1 VYLKRLEIKGF
12 KSFADI
18 TEICFEPGINIIV
31 GPNGCGKSNVV
42 DAIRW
47 VIGEAN
53 IRHLRGQ
60 KSEDVIFNGTDD
72 KKAQGMAHVEM
83 LLDNS
88 DQILPLD
95 YSEITLARKVFRSG
109 ESEFY
114 INKSRVRMKD
124 INDLF
129 TGTGLGKKGY
139 SIIGQGE
146 LEQVLS
152 GQALDRRLIL
162 EEASGIIKYRQQRD
176 EVKRRLE
183 NTGNDLL
190 RLGDI
195 INEVRERKEELQ
207 HKAERARLYL
217 QLNQEFQELHRIVLS
232 SELSRGQQ
240 ELSRKKE
247 EFLQRESEI
256 DLLSQDL
263 LDLEQQLIAE
273 ENLLKEHQQKLN
285 NIQEQEYQV
294 QTNLN
299 SLEGESR
306 LSEERIKNRQE
317 RIKQCQADEVKYSG
331 MLARLSQ
338 DLDTNRQDLMR
349 QEENYRQR
357 DEECLRLQEEIAGL
371 EHELGIMRET
381 FTRDK
386 SRVFDIS
393 REESLIN
400 NQLGEKEEQ
409 LKKISERKDRLSI
422 RYDEQKIWL
431 DKYYNEHETL
441 KGQIEHCQ
449 ADLSIND
456 ARLREMND
464 QRDVL
469 LEKVQQ
475 LEKEYSQLNQAG
487 MKIKNALLSL
497 QEMNQN
503 LSGYSTAVK
512 ALMKASA
519 SDELKGIMGIPG
531 EIIDVPRGLE
541 LAIDIAAGRNLENI
555 VTDSVDHAHQAIDY
569 LKSHKLGRVTF
580 LPLNILKVQAV
591 PATILQQ
598 LDKQK
603 AIIGLAS
610 RVVNYDARYTKAVEY
625 LLGRVLIVEDLDTA
639 IHIFKRINYPLRI
652 VSLEGDLLNASGA
665 VSGGTK
671 ISSSYGNSP
680 LLRRGEEKRLL
691 KEQDDNE
698 TDRISKHNELLV
710 IRGELEN
717 LEEGIRQQNQL
728 RLEAQMTLEVKN
740 KQLNETASA
749 LTAAREEME
758 SFKKE
763 AGEQGEQMEKL
774 QAEIS
779 NMQIQLSEMG
789 QESQNASSQL
799 EKLKDKIEM
808 KQRDLDICRERFSS
822 QQEQMEMKRR
832 ELDNIRKSV
841 VQFEQVQLSYQQS
854 VQEAQQVQAR
864 MENENQQEKQ
874 RQQELKLKIDEEKIS
889 LSYLAQEIAAL
900 KENYQ
905 TCNQNI
911 KDFRQKLMPK
921 KERAEEVQRQY
932 HNLELAIA
940 RLETEQSSLETKWEE
955 KFNDY
960 TGETSEILNPGKLRE
975 YKIRIEQLQT
985 QLEELGMVDSESI
998 SEYEEV
1004 QERFTFLSQQYNDM
1018 LQAQNSLNTLLGE
1031 TENLMLKHFSHF
1043 LQLANESFNKT
1054 FKDIFEGGEAHLKI
1068 EIGKERLEAGVDI
1081 EVKLP
1086 GKRTQLLNLL
1096 SGGERALTCI
1106 AFIFS
1111 LLRLKPAP
1119 FCLLD
1124 EIDASLDETNLTRF
1138 SRFLKAMSSS
1148 IQFIVITHR
1157 QATIEIGENIYGV
1170 TMPEKGISSVLTLN
1184 LLEAESM
1191 AG

>member
-18 TEICFEPGINIIV
+18 TEINFKPGINIIV

-72 KKAQGMAHVEM
+72 KRAQGMAHVEM

-95 YSEITLARKVFRSG
+95 YSEITTARKVFRNG

-124 INDLF
+124 ISDLF

-162 EEASGIIKYRQQRD
+162 EEASGTIKYRQQRD

-183 NTGNDLL
+183 NTSNDLL

-195 INEVRERKEELQ
+195 ISEVRERTEELQ

-217 QLNQEFQELHRIVLS
+217 QLNQECQELDRKVLS
-232 SELSRGQQ
+232 SELSRSQQ
-240 ELSRKKE
+240 ELRRKQND
-247 EFLQRESEI
+247 FLQAQSEI
-256 DLLSQDL
+256 DLLNQEL
-263 LDLEQQLIAE
+263 LGLEQQLIAE
-273 ENLLKEHQQKLN
+273 ENLLKEQQQKLH

-299 SLEGESR
+299 SLEGELR
-306 LSEERIKNRQE
+306 LSAERSKNRQE
-317 RIKQCQADEVKYSG
+317 RIRQSQADKEKYSR
-331 MLARLSQ
+331 MLARLNQ
-338 DLDTNRQDLMR
+338 DLDIHRQDFIS
-349 QEENYRQR
+349 QEENYGQR
-357 DEECLRLQEEIAGL
+357 DEECRRLQEEIAGL
-371 EHELGIMRET
+371 ENELKIMRGT

-393 REESLIN
+393 REESLLN

-409 LKKISERKDRLSI
+409 LKKLTERKDRLLI
-422 RYDEQKIWL
+422 RYDEQKTWL
-431 DKYYNEHETL
+431 DKYHNEHETL
-441 KGQIEHCQ
+441 QGQIEHYQ
-449 ADLSIND
+449 AELSAHD
-456 ARLREMND
+456 SCLQEMND
-464 QRDVL
+464 HKNTL

-475 LEKEYSQLNQAG
+475 LKEEHTHVNQEG
-487 MKIKNALLSL
+487 MKIKNHLLSL
-497 QEMNQN
+497 QEMNQS
-503 LSGYSTAVK
+503 LSGYSAAVK
-512 ALMKASA
+512 SLMKAAKSGK
-519 SDELKGIMGIPG
+519 LKGIMDIPG

-541 LAIDIAAGRNLENI
+541 LAIDIAAGRSLENI
-555 VTDSVDHAHQAIDY
+555 VTDSVEHAHQAIDY
-569 LKSHKLGRVTF
+569 LKAHKLGRVTF
-580 LPLNILKVQAV
+580 LPLNILKVQAI
-591 PATILQQ
+591 PDTILEQ

-603 AIIGLAS
+603 AVIGLAS
-610 RVVNYDARYTKAVEY
+610 RVVSYDSRYTKAVEY

-639 IHIFKRINYPLRI
+639 IHIFKSINYPLRI

-665 VSGGTK
+665 VSGGTRV
-671 ISSSYGNSP
+671 SSSFGNSP

-698 TDRISKHNELLV
+698 KRRTSKYNELLV
-710 IRGELEN
+710 IQGELER
-717 LEEGIRQQNQL
+717 LEEEIKQINQL
-728 RLEAQMTLEVKN
+728 YLESKMTLEVKN
-740 KQLNETASA
+740 KQLNEVAA
-749 LTAAREEME
+749 AVTAAQKEME

-763 AGEQGEQMEKL
+763 SGEQEEQIKKL
-774 QAEIS
+774 QVEI
-779 NMQIQLSEMG
+779 NTMQGQLNQMN

-799 EKLKDKIEM
+799 ESLKDEM
-808 KQRDLDICRERFSS
+808 EIKQRDLDIAKERFNS
-822 QQEQMEMKRR
+822 QREQLEMKKR

-841 VQFEQVQLSYQQS
+841 LQFEQVQLSYQQS
-854 VQEAQQVQAR
+854 LQEAHQVQER

-874 RQQELKLKIDEEKIS
+874 RHQELNQKIAEGKIN
-889 LSYLAQEIAAL
+889 LSNLAQEIAGL
-900 KENYQ
+900 KEDYQ
-905 TCNQNI
+905 NCNRIIN
-911 KDFRQKLMPK
+911 DFRKKLIPK
-921 KERAEEVQRQY
+921 KEHREELQRQY

-940 RLETEQSSLETKWEE
+940 RLETEQSSLEMKWKE
-955 KFNDY
+955 KFSDY
-960 TGETSEILNPGKLRE
+960 TGVNIEILSPGKMRE
-975 YKIRIEQLQT
+975 YKIRIEQLQA
-985 QLEELGMVDSESI
+985 QLEELGLVDPESI
-998 SEYEEV
+998 REYEEV
-1004 QERFTFLSQQYNDM
+1004 QERFNFLSQQYNDM
-1018 LQAQNSLNTLLGE
+1018 LLARDSLTTLLGE
-1031 TENLMLKHFSHF
+1031 TENLMLKNFAHF
-1043 LQLANESFNKT
+1043 LQLANESFNQT
-1054 FKDIFEGGEAHLKI
+1054 FKEIFDGGEAHLKI
-1068 EIGKERLEAGVDI
+1068 ESGKERLEAGVDI

-1138 SRFLKAMSSS
+1138 ARFLKAMSPS
-1148 IQFIVITHR
+1148 IQFIIITHR
-1157 QATIEIGENIYGV
+1157 QATIEIGENLYGI

-1184 LLEAESM
+1184 LVEAESL

>member
-18 TEICFEPGINIIV
+18 TGINFEPGINIIV

-47 VIGEAN
+47 VLGEAN

-72 KKAQGMAHVEM
+72 KKAQGMAYVEM

-88 DQILPLD
+88 DQMLPLD
-95 YSEITLARKVFRSG
+95 YSELTMARKVFRNG

-124 INDLF
+124 ISDLF

-162 EEASGIIKYRQQRD
+162 EEASGTIKYRQQRD

-195 INEVRERKEELQ
+195 INEVRERKEELGY
-207 HKAERARLYL
+207 KAERARLYL
-217 QLNQEFQELHRIVLS
+217 QLNQEYQGLERKVLS

-240 ELSRKKE
+240 ELSRKKDD
-247 EFLQRESEI
+247 FLQRESEI
-256 DLLSQDL
+256 NLLSQEML
-263 LDLEQQLIAE
+263 GLEQQLMVE
-273 ENLLKEHQQKLN
+273 ENLLKEQQQQLN

-299 SLEGESR
+299 SLQGELR
-306 LSEERIKNRQE
+306 LSEERIKNRQD
-317 RIKQCQADEVKYSG
+317 RIQQCQVDEEKYSR
-331 MLARLSQ
+331 MLARLNQ
-338 DLDTNRQDLMR
+338 DLDINRQDFMS

-357 DEECLRLQEEIAGL
+357 DEECRRLQEEIAGL
-371 EHELGIMRET
+371 EHELEIMRET

-393 REESLIN
+393 REESQLN

-409 LKKISERKDRLSI
+409 LKKLSERKERLLI
-422 RYDEQKIWL
+422 RSDELKNWL
-431 DKYYNEHETL
+431 DKYHSEYEVL
-441 KGQIEHCQ
+441 QGQIQHYQTELS
-449 ADLSIND
+449 ADD
-456 ARLREMND
+456 TRLRAMND
-464 QRDVL
+464 QKDSL
-469 LEKVQQ
+469 LEKLQQ
-475 LEKEYSQLNQAG
+475 LEEEYNQLNQEG
-487 MKIKNALLSL
+487 MKIKNSLLSL

-503 LSGYSTAVK
+503 LSGYSAAVK
-512 ALMKASA
+512 SLMKVAASGN
-519 SDELKGIMGIPG
+519 LKGIMGIPG
-531 EIIDVPRGLE
+531 EIIDVPQGLE
-541 LAIDIAAGRNLENI
+541 LAVDIAAGRSLENI
-555 VTDSVDHAHQAIDY
+555 VTDSVEHAHQAIDY
-569 LKSHKLGRVTF
+569 LKAHKLGRVTF
-580 LPLNILKVQAV
+580 LPLNILKVQSV
-591 PATILQQ
+591 PAAILQQ

-603 AIIGLAS
+603 AVIGLAS
-610 RVVNYDARYTKAVEY
+610 RVVSFDARYAKAVEY

-639 IHIFKRINYPLRI
+639 IHIFKVINYPLRI

-671 ISSSYGNSP
+671 LSAYGNSP

-691 KEQDDNE
+691 QEQDDNE
-698 TDRISKHNELLV
+698 MSKTSKHNELLV
-710 IRGELEN
+710 IQGELEK
-717 LEEGIRQQNQL
+717 LEEEIKQINQL
-728 RLEAQMTLEVKN
+728 RLESKMTLEVKN
-740 KQLNETASA
+740 KQLNEVTAAVTS
-749 LTAAREEME
+749 AREEME

-763 AGEQGEQMEKL
+763 AGEQEQQMEKL
-774 QAEIS
+774 QVEIS
-779 NMQIQLSEMG
+779 NMQAQLSQMN
-789 QESQNASSQL
+789 QDSQKASSQL
-799 EKLKDKIEM
+799 ENLKDEMEM
-808 KQRDLDICRERFSS
+808 KQRELDIRKERFAS
-822 QQEQMEMKRR
+822 QREQLEMKRR

-841 VQFEQVQLSYQQS
+841 LQFEQVQLSYQQS
-854 VQEAQQVQAR
+854 VQEAHQVQSR
-864 MENENQQEKQ
+864 MESENQQEDQ
-874 RQQELKLKIDEEKIS
+874 AQQEMKQKIAEEQVN
-889 LSYLAQEIAAL
+889 LSRLAQEIAGL
-900 KENYQ
+900 KEDYQ
-905 TCNQNI
+905 TCNRNI
-911 KDFRQKLMPK
+911 TNLRQSLIPE
-921 KERAEEVQRQY
+921 KERMEELQRQSR
-932 HNLELAIA
+932 NLELAVA
-940 RLETEQSSLETKWEE
+940 RLETEQSSLEMKWEE

-960 TGETSEILNPGKLRE
+960 TGETSEMLSPGKTRE
-975 YKIRIEQLQT
+975 YRIRIEQLQA
-985 QLEELGMVDSESI
+985 QLEDLGLVDPESI
-998 SEYEEV
+998 REYEEV
-1004 QERFTFLSQQYNDM
+1004 QERFSFLSQQYDDM
-1018 LQAQNSLNTLLGE
+1018 LQARNSLSTLLGE
-1031 TENLMLKHFSHF
+1031 TENLMLKHFTHF
-1043 LQLANESFNKT
+1043 VQLANESFSQT
-1054 FKDIFEGGEAHLKI
+1054 FKEIFDGGEARLKI
-1068 EIGKERLEAGVDI
+1068 ESGKERLEAGVDI

-1138 SRFLKAMSSS
+1138 ARFLKAMSTSM
-1148 IQFIVITHR
+1148 QFIIITHR

-1184 LLEAESM
+1184 LVEAESM

>member
-1 VYLKRLEIKGF
+1 MHLKRLEIKGF

-18 TEICFEPGINIIV
+18 TEINFEPGINIIV

-95 YSEITLARKVFRSG
+95 YSEITMARKVFRSG

-176 EVKRRLE
+176 EVNRRLE

-195 INEVRERKEELQ
+195 INEVRERREELQ
-207 HKAERARLYL
+207 HKAERAQLYL
-217 QLNQEFQELHRIVLS
+217 QVNQECQELETKVLL
-232 SELSRGQQ
+232 SELYFGQQ
-240 ELSRKKE
+240 ELSRKRE
-247 EFLQRESEI
+247 VLLQRESEI
-256 DLLSQDL
+256 NLLSQEL
-263 LDLEQQLIAE
+263 LGLEQQLLEE
-273 ENLLKEHQQKLN
+273 ENCLREQHQQLN
-285 NIQEQEYQV
+285 KIQEQEYQV

-299 SLEGESR
+299 TLEGEVR
-306 LSEERIKNRQE
+306 LSAERFKNRQD
-317 RIKQCQADEVKYSG
+317 RIQQCQADEVKYSG

-338 DLDTNRQDLMR
+338 DLDINRQDLKS

-357 DEECLRLQEEIAGL
+357 NEECQRLQKEIAGL
-371 EHELGIMRET
+371 EYELEVMRET

-393 REESLIN
+393 REESQLN
-400 NQLGEKEEQ
+400 NQLGEKEDQ
-409 LKKISERKDRLSI
+409 LKKLTERKDRLLI
-422 RYDEQKIWL
+422 RYDELKIWL
-431 DKYYNEHETL
+431 DKYHSEQEAL
-441 KGQIEHCQ
+441 QRQIEHYQ
-449 ADLSIND
+449 AELAAND
-456 ARLREMND
+456 ARLQEMND
-464 QRDVL
+464 QKDAL

-475 LEKEYSQLNQAG
+475 KEKEYTRLSQEG
-487 MKIKNALLSL
+487 MTIKNSLLSL

-512 ALMKASA
+512 SLVKVAASGK
-519 SDELKGIMGIPG
+519 LKGIMGIPG

-541 LAIDIAAGRNLENI
+541 LAVDIAAGRSLENI
-555 VTDSVDHAHQAIDY
+555 VTDSVDHAQQAIDY
-569 LKSHKLGRVTF
+569 LKAHKLGRVTF

-591 PATILQQ
+591 PTAVLQQ
-598 LDKQK
+598 LDQQK
-603 AIIGLAS
+603 AVIGLAS
-610 RVVNYDARYTKAVEY
+610 RVVSYDARYAKAVEY

-665 VSGGTK
+665 VSGGTRV
-671 ISSSYGNSP
+671 SSSYGNSP

-698 TDRISKHNELLV
+698 KRRTSMYNELLV
-710 IRGELEN
+710 IRGELES
-717 LEEGIRQQNQL
+717 LEKEIQQVNQL
-728 RLEAQMTLEVKN
+728 HLESKMTLEVKN
-740 KQLNETASA
+740 KQLNEV
-749 LTAAREEME
+749 TAAISAAQEEME

-763 AGEQGEQMEKL
+763 AGEQEQQIKKL

-779 NMQIQLSEMG
+779 DMQAKISQIS
-789 QESQNASSQL
+789 QESQSASSQL
-799 EKLKDKIEM
+799 EILKDKLEI
-808 KQRDLDICRERFSS
+808 KQRDLDIARERFTS
-822 QQEQMEMKRR
+822 QREQLEMKRR

-841 VQFEQVQLSYQQS
+841 LQFEQVQLSYQQS
-854 VQEAQQVQAR
+854 VQEAQQVKDR
-864 MENENQQEKQ
+864 MENENQQEKE
-874 RQQELKLKIDEEKIS
+874 RQQELEQKITEEQIN
-889 LSYLAQEIAAL
+889 LSRWAQEISGL
-900 KENYQ
+900 KEEYQ
-905 TCNQNI
+905 SCNQNI
-911 KDFRQKLMPK
+911 KDLRQKLIPK
-921 KERAEEVQRQY
+921 KERMEELQRQS

-940 RLETEQSSLETKWEE
+940 RLETEQSSLETKWNE
-955 KFNDY
+955 KFGDY
-960 TGETSEILNPGKLRE
+960 TGETSEMLSSGKTRE
-975 YKIRIEQLQT
+975 YKIRIEQLQS
-985 QLEELGMVDSESI
+985 QLEDLGLVDPESI
-998 SEYEEV
+998 REYEEV
-1004 QERFTFLSQQYNDM
+1004 QERFSFLSQQYEDM
-1018 LQAQNSLNTLLGE
+1018 LQARNSLSTLLGE
-1031 TENLMLKHFSHF
+1031 TETLMLKQFTHF
-1043 LQLANESFNKT
+1043 LQLANESFSQT
-1054 FKDIFEGGEAHLKI
+1054 FKEIFDGGEAQLKI
-1068 EIGKERLEAGVDI
+1068 ESGKERLEAGVDI

-1138 SRFLKAMSSS
+1138 SRFLKAMSIS
-1148 IQFIVITHR
+1148 IQFIIITHR
-1157 QATIEIGENIYGV
+1157 QATIEIGENIYGI

>member
-1 VYLKRLEIKGF
+1 MYLKRLEIKGF

-18 TEICFEPGINIIV
+18 TEINFKPGINIIV

-47 VIGEAN
+47 VIGEGN

-95 YSEITLARKVFRSG
+95 YNEITLARKVFRSG

-124 INDLF
+124 ISDLF

-162 EEASGIIKYRQQRD
+162 EEASGTIKYRQQRD

-195 INEVRERKEELQ
+195 ISEVRERKEELQ
-207 HKAERARLYL
+207 YKAERARLYL
-217 QLNQEFQELHRIVLS
+217 QLNQECQELESEVLS

-240 ELSRKKE
+240 ELNRKRE
-247 EFLQRESEI
+247 DFLQRERET
-256 DLLSQDL
+256 DLLSQEL
-263 LDLEQQLIAE
+263 LGLEQWLVEE
-273 ENLLKEHQQKLN
+273 ENRLKEQHRQLN
-285 NIQEQEYQV
+285 NLQEQEYQV

-299 SLEGESR
+299 SLQGELR
-306 LSEERIKNRQE
+306 LSAERLKNRHE
-317 RIKQCQADEVKYSG
+317 RIKQCRADEEKYSR
-331 MLARLSQ
+331 MLDRLNQ
-338 DLDTNRQDLMR
+338 DLDTNRQDFMS

-357 DEECLRLQEEIAGL
+357 NEECQRLQKEIAGL
-371 EHELGIMRET
+371 EHELGTMGET

-393 REESLIN
+393 REESQLN
-400 NQLGEKEEQ
+400 NQLGEKEEH
-409 LKKISERKDRLSI
+409 LKKLVERKDRLLI
-422 RYDEQKIWL
+422 RHDELKIWL
-431 DKYYNEHETL
+431 DKYHSEHEAL
-441 KGQIEHCQ
+441 QGQIEHYQ
-449 ADLSIND
+449 AELSAYD
-456 ARLREMND
+456 TSLRKMNE
-464 QRDVL
+464 QKGAL
-469 LEKVQQ
+469 LEKVQH
-475 LEKEYSQLNQAG
+475 LEEEYTHLNQEG
-487 MKIKNALLSL
+487 IKIKNSLLSL

-503 LSGYSTAVK
+503 LSGYSVAVK
-512 ALMKASA
+512 SLMKAAA
-519 SDELKGIMGIPG
+519 SGKLKGIMGIPG

-541 LAIDIAAGRNLENI
+541 LAIDIAAGRSLENI
-555 VTDSVDHAHQAIDY
+555 VTDSVEHAHQAIDY
-569 LKSHKLGRVTF
+569 LKAHKLGRVTF
-580 LPLNILKVQAV
+580 LPLNILKVQTV
-591 PATILQQ
+591 PGAILQQ
-598 LDKQK
+598 LDKQR
-603 AIIGLAS
+603 AVIGLAS
-610 RVVNYDARYTKAVEY
+610 RVVSYDTRYTKAVEY

-639 IHIFKRINYPLRI
+639 IHIFKAINYPLRI

-671 ISSSYGNSP
+671 VSLSYGNSP

-691 KEQDDNE
+691 KEQKDNE
-698 TDRISKHNELLV
+698 IRRTSKHNELLV
-710 IRGELEN
+710 IRGELES
-717 LEEGIRQQNQL
+717 LEEKIKQINQL
-728 RLEAQMTLEVKN
+728 RLESQMTLEVKN
-740 KQLNETASA
+740 KQLNEVAA
-749 LTAAREEME
+749 AVAAAREEME
-758 SFKKE
+758 SFKNE
-763 AGEQGEQMEKL
+763 AGEQELQMEKL
-774 QAEIS
+774 QVETS
-779 NMQIQLSEMG
+779 NMQAQLSQMN
-789 QESQNASSQL
+789 QESQKASSQL
-799 EKLKDKIEM
+799 ENLKDEMEM
-808 KQRDLDICRERFSS
+808 KQRDLDIRKERFAS
-822 QQEQMEMKRR
+822 QREQLEMKSR

-841 VQFEQVQLSYQQS
+841 LQLEQVQLSYQQS
-854 VQEAQQVQAR
+854 VQEAHQVQGR
-864 MENENQQEKQ
+864 MESENQQEKE
-874 RQQELKLKIDEEKIS
+874 RQQELEQKIAEEQIN
-889 LSYLAQEIAAL
+889 LSRWAQEIAGL
-900 KENYQ
+900 KKDYQ

-911 KDFRQKLMPK
+911 NDLRQKLIPK
-921 KERAEEVQRQY
+921 KERMEELQRQS

-940 RLETEQSSLETKWEE
+940 RLETEQSSLEMKWKE
-955 KFNDY
+955 KFSDY
-960 TGETSEILNPGKLRE
+960 IDETSEMLSPGKMRE
-975 YKIRIEQLQT
+975 YRIRIEQLQA
-985 QLEELGMVDSESI
+985 QLEDLGLVDPESI
-998 SEYEEV
+998 REYEEV
-1004 QERFTFLSQQYNDM
+1004 QERFSFLSQQYDDM
-1018 LQAQNSLNTLLGE
+1018 LQARNTLSTLLGE
-1031 TENLMLKHFSHF
+1031 TENLMLKHFTHF
-1043 LQLANESFNKT
+1043 LQLANESFNQT
-1054 FKDIFEGGEAHLKI
+1054 FKEIFDGGEACLKV
-1068 EIGKERLEAGVDI
+1068 ESGKERLEAGVDI

-1138 SRFLKAMSSS
+1138 ARFLKAMSTS
-1148 IQFIVITHR
+1148 IQFIIITHR
-1157 QATIEIGENIYGV
+1157 QATIEIGENIYGI

-1184 LLEAESM
+1184 LLEAESL